1 MDFKCDFSVR
11 KYYLNFY
18 IILINPLNSLPT
30 ASGLKKKSI
39 VNLDFE
45 SQNARHLNQWGSVA
59 LAGVLGFLKRL
70 RVPWLSSFVT
80 EMVLGLSETSPGTL
94 KMLKYMV
101 CQTPFSFG

>member
-30 ASGLKKKSI
+30 ASSLKKSI
-39 VNLDFE
+39 VNPGFK
-45 SQNARHLNQWGSVA
+45 SQNAHHLKQWGSVA
-59 LAGVLGFLKRL
+59 LVGVLGVLKRL

-94 KMLKYMV
+94 KVLK
-101 CQTPFSFG
+101 